1 MERISIPQSPEI
13 SLEYDLANQAEFG
26 PCTDCGQMTR
36 RVWGYVYRGDAATA
50 AYFVEWT
57 PGHSPKDAMFD
68 LIVGRWG
75 EGTASSDRQAVSI
88 ALRVLESGPSFMVQD
103 ASVRKT
109 ASSPLVSRALDREEV
124 VGQPIAAIVF
134 NICDLIYLADPRI
147 GELRN

>member
-1 MERISIPQSPEI
+1 MERISIPQSPDM

-57 PGHSPKDAMFD
+57 PGHSAKDAIFD

-88 ALRVLESGPSFMVQD
+88 AFRVLESGPSFMVQD

-124 VGQPIAAIVF
+124 VGQPIAATVF

>member
-1 MERISIPQSPEI
+1 
-13 SLEYDLANQAEFG
+13 
-26 PCTDCGQMTR
+26 MTR
-36 RVWGYVYRGDAATA
+36 RVWGYVYRADAAIA

-75 EGTASSDRQAVSI
+75 EGAASSDRQAVSI
-88 ALRVLESGPSFMVQD
+88 AFRVLESGPSFMVQD